1 MKNRPVAQAERSH
14 SLVTKAKALAVVLP
28 EEFGVPFVFYEAARG
43 EFVAKSEVPNP
54 KPGSANGV
62 GIADSGWPDD
72 LSPEAVTRLAGEGR
86 ASVAAL
92 ADGRFRVAVVL
103 HEAAQPLLVG
113 VAVLP
118 SLSAAGADRQ
128 REQERLRRWAL
139 SVGDRLRLNDHLA
152 GQRRAEEDRAAQ
164 VTRTWEVLLG
174 VDSAIRGLR
183 IHKDADKNRKAI
195 LKTAQGFLGAQTIA
209 WVPDLAGASVLV
221 QGEPC
226 LAPADFRQLAVTIAR
241 RPDCQRG
248 KPVTWNREQAG
259 EWSLRFPQV
268 LNMLAFPVVDHQQ
281 EGWLIAL
288 NKQTRRASGGDE
300 SVGGSR
306 GSGISKDKAS
316 AVNPQPLSPGTE
328 ARPTDALEPF
338 RRSDAAILMP
348 FAALFE
354 LQLRGSRRYQ
364 ELKELMVGLAR
375 SLTATVD
382 AKDSHTYGH
391 SERVARIAVEIGREM
406 GLEEDELSDIYLAGL
421 LHDVGKIGVRD
432 EVLLKPGPLTEE
444 EYDHVKQHVVVGYR
458 ILAEL
463 HPLRNLLPAVLHH
476 HERYDGAGYPEG
488 LAGENIP
495 LLARILAVADAYDA
509 MCTRRSYRGALS
521 PKEVEEALK
530 HGAGSQ
536 WDRRVVEAFFRCRDN
551 IHLIRQRGVGESL
564 RRAIDGAL
572 RAGESYRFV

>member
-1 MKNRPVAQAERSH
+1 MKNRPAAQAERNH
-14 SLVTKAKALAVVLP
+14 ALVTKAKALAVVLP
-28 EEFGVPFVFYEAARG
+28 EEFGVPFVFYEASTG
-43 EFVAKSEVPNP
+43 EFVTRSEAPNL
-54 KPGSANGV
+54 KPGSAWGQV
-62 GIADSGWPDD
+62 APETQWPDD
-72 LSPEAVTRLAGEGR
+72 LAPAAVKSLATDGR
-86 ASVAAL
+86 SGVVAL
-92 ADGRFRVAVVL
+92 ADGRYQVAVVV
-103 HEAAQPLLVG
+103 HEGKQPLLVG
-113 VAVLP
+113 AAVM
-118 SLSAAGADRQ
+118 SALATTPADRQ
-128 REQERLRRWAL
+128 REQQRLRRWAV

-152 GQRRAEEDRAAQ
+152 GQRRVQDDRAAQ

-241 RPDCQRG
+241 RPETQRG
-248 KPVTWNREQAG
+248 KPVTWNREQSG

-288 NKQTRRASGGDE
+288 NKRANQPG
-300 SVGGSR
+300 R
-306 GSGISKDKAS
+306 GEEGKSERGEEATSDQPPAPDS
-316 AVNPQPLSPGTE
+316 AAV
-328 ARPTDALEPF
+328 EPF

-382 AKDSHTYGH
+382 AKDSHTFGH
-391 SERVARIAVEIGREM
+391 SERVARIALELGREM
-406 GLEEDELSDIYLAGL
+406 GLQEDELSDLYLAGL

-476 HERYDGAGYPEG
+476 HERYDGAGYPQG

-509 MCTRRSYRGALS
+509 MGARRSYRAALS

-530 HGAGSQ
+530 SGAGTQ
-536 WDRRVVEAFFRCRDN
+536 WDRRVVEAYFRCRDN
-551 IHLIRQRGVGESL
+551 IQLIRQRGVGESL

-572 RAGESYRFV
+572 RSGESYHFV

>member
-1 MKNRPVAQAERSH
+1 
-14 SLVTKAKALAVVLP
+14 
-28 EEFGVPFVFYEAARG
+28 
-43 EFVAKSEVPNP
+43 
-54 KPGSANGV
+54 
-62 GIADSGWPDD
+62 
-72 LSPEAVTRLAGEGR
+72 
-86 ASVAAL
+86 
-92 ADGRFRVAVVL
+92 
-103 HEAAQPLLVG
+103 
-113 VAVLP
+113 
-118 SLSAAGADRQ
+118 
-128 REQERLRRWAL
+128 
-139 SVGDRLRLNDHLA
+139 
-152 GQRRAEEDRAAQ
+152 
-164 VTRTWEVLLG
+164 LLG

-183 IHKDADKNRKAI
+183 IHKDAEKSRKSV
-195 LKTAQGFLGAQTIA
+195 LKTAQGFLGAQTLA
-209 WVPDLAGASVLV
+209 WVPDVAAATVLI

-241 RPDCQRG
+241 SPGVQRG
-248 KPVTWNREQAG
+248 KPVTWSRDQAT
-259 EWSLRFPQV
+259 EWSLRFPLV
-268 LNMLAFPVVDHQQ
+268 HNVLAFPVADQQQ

-288 NKQTRRASGGDE
+288 NKRDHAATTSG
-300 SVGGSR
+300 
-306 GSGISKDKAS
+306 
-316 AVNPQPLSPGTE
+316 AV
-328 ARPTDALEPF
+328 EPF

-406 GLEEDELSDIYLAGL
+406 GLQEDELSDIYLAGL
-421 LHDVGKIGVRD
+421 LHDVGKIGIRD
-432 EVLLKPGPLTEE
+432 EVLLKPGALTPEE
-444 EYDHVKQHVVVGYR
+444 FDHVKEHVVIGYR

-476 HERYDGAGYPEG
+476 HERYDGTGYPEG

-509 MCTRRSYRGALS
+509 MSARRTYRNALS
-521 PKEVEEALK
+521 PKEVEDTLK
-530 HGAGSQ
+530 NGAGTQ
-536 WDRRVVEAFFRCRDN
+536 WDKRAVEAFLRCRDA

-564 RRAIDGAL
+564 RRAIDGAM

>member
-1 MKNRPVAQAERSH
+1 
-14 SLVTKAKALAVVLP
+14 VV
-28 EEFGVPFVFYEAARG
+28 
-43 EFVAKSEVPNP
+43 
-54 KPGSANGV
+54 
-62 GIADSGWPDD
+62 
-72 LSPEAVTRLAGEGR
+72 
-86 ASVAAL
+86 AL
-92 ADGRFRVAVVL
+92 ADGRFQIAVVL
-103 HEAAQPLLVG
+103 YEGAQPLLVG
-113 VAVLP
+113 VAVVA
-118 SLSAAGADRQ
+118 SIAATGTDRQ
-128 REQERLRRWAL
+128 REQDRLRRWAL

-195 LKTAQGFLGAQTIA
+195 LKTAQSFLSAQTIA

-241 RPDCQRG
+241 RPNGQKG
-248 KPVTWNREQAG
+248 KPVTWNREQSG

-288 NKQTRRASGGDE
+288 NKRIQRGSAGD
-300 SVGGSR
+300 GAAAQGR
-306 GSGISKDKAS
+306 GSGILKEKPPADNQHSAPSTEMLEPS
-316 AVNPQPLSPGTE
+316 AV
-328 ARPTDALEPF
+328 EPF

-391 SERVARIAVEIGREM
+391 SERVARIAVELGREM
-406 GLEEDELSDIYLAGL
+406 GLEEDELSDMYLAGL

-432 EVLLKPGPLTEE
+432 EVLLKPGPLTDE

-476 HERYDGAGYPEG
+476 HERFDGTGYPEG
-488 LAGENIP
+488 LAGDNIP

-509 MCTRRSYRGALS
+509 MCTRRSYREALS
-521 PKEVEEALK
+521 PKEVEDALTK
-530 HGAGSQ
+530 GAGIQ
-536 WDRRVVEAFFRCRDN
+536 WDRRVIEAFFRCREN
-551 IHLIRQRGVGESL
+551 IHLVRQRGVGESL

-572 RAGESYRFV
+572 RAGESYRFA

>member
-1 MKNRPVAQAERSH
+1 VD
-14 SLVTKAKALAVVLP
+14 
-28 EEFGVPFVFYEAARG
+28 
-43 EFVAKSEVPNP
+43 
-54 KPGSANGV
+54 V
-62 GIADSGWPDD
+62 GYPDD
-72 LSPEAVTRLAGEGR
+72 LAPDAVTRLAAEGR
-86 ASVAAL
+86 GSATAL
-92 ADGRFRVAVVL
+92 TDGRFQVVVVLYEAGQPVLVAVG
-103 HEAAQPLLVG
+103 A
-113 VAVLP
+113 LP
-118 SLSAAGADRQ
+118 ALTYTATERL
-128 REQERLRRWAL
+128 REQERLRRWAA
-139 SVGDRLRLNDHLA
+139 SVADRLRLNDHLA

-183 IHKDADKNRKAI
+183 IHKDPEKNRKGI
-195 LKTAQGFLGAQTIA
+195 LKTAQGFLGAQTLA
-209 WVPDLAGASVLV
+209 WVPDMAGAGVLV

-226 LAPADFRQLAVTIAR
+226 LAPADFRQLALTIAR
-241 RPDCQRG
+241 SPGCQRG
-248 KPVTWNREQAG
+248 KPVTWNSDQAG
-259 EWSLRFPQV
+259 EWSQRFPQV
-268 LNMLAFPVVDHQQ
+268 LNLLAFPVADQQQ

-288 NKQTRRASGGDE
+288 NKRRPS
-300 SVGGSR
+300 SVARGPLPP
-306 GSGISKDKAS
+306 GSGA
-316 AVNPQPLSPGTE
+316 APNAPL
-328 ARPTDALEPF
+328 PTDHGPRTTDDVEPF

-382 AKDSHTYGH
+382 AKDAHTYGH

-406 GLEEDELSDIYLAGL
+406 GLQEDELSDLYLAGL

-432 EVLLKPGPLTEE
+432 EVLLKPGALTPE

-488 LAGENIP
+488 LAGESIP
-495 LLARILAVADAYDA
+495 LLARILAVADAFDA
-509 MCTRRSYRGALS
+509 MSARRSYRNALS
-521 PKEVEEALK
+521 PKEVEETLK
-530 HGAGSQ
+530 NGAGTQ
-536 WDRRVVEAFFRCRDN
+536 WDRRVVEAFLRCRDA
-551 IHLIRQRGVGESL
+551 IQLIRQRGVGESL
-564 RRAIDGAL
+564 KRAIDGAL

>member
-1 MKNRPVAQAERSH
+1 
-14 SLVTKAKALAVVLP
+14 LA
-28 EEFGVPFVFYEAARG
+28 
-43 EFVAKSEVPNP
+43 S
-54 KPGSANGV
+54 
-62 GIADSGWPDD
+62 
-72 LSPEAVTRLAGEGR
+72 
-86 ASVAAL
+86 
-92 ADGRFRVAVVL
+92 
-103 HEAAQPLLVG
+103 
-113 VAVLP
+113 
-118 SLSAAGADRQ
+118 
-128 REQERLRRWAL
+128 
-139 SVGDRLRLNDHLA
+139 
-152 GQRRAEEDRAAQ
+152 QRRAEEDRAAQ

-183 IHKDADKNRKAI
+183 IHKDPDKNRKAI
-195 LKTAQGFLGAQTIA
+195 LKCAQGFLSAQTVA
-209 WVPDLAGASVLV
+209 WVPDQAGAGVLV
-221 QGEPC
+221 HGEPC
-226 LAPADFRQLAVTIAR
+226 LAPADFRQLAMTIAR
-241 RPDCQRG
+241 RPNSQHG
-248 KPVTWNREQAG
+248 KPVTWNRGQAD

-281 EGWLIAL
+281 AGWLIAL
-288 NKQTRRASGGDE
+288 NKRVNRRSGGDSLKADNATPGPGQE
-300 SVGGSR
+300 GTKTATVR
-306 GSGISKDKAS
+306 EQPKD
-316 AVNPQPLSPGTE
+316 QPLPDGRACDSSHPPGE
-328 ARPTDALEPF
+328 PTIEPF

-391 SERVARIAVEIGREM
+391 SERVARVAVELGREM
-406 GLEEDELSDIYLAGL
+406 GLQEEELSDIYLAGL

-432 EVLLKPGPLTEE
+432 EVLLKPGPLTEAE
-444 EYDHVKQHVVVGYR
+444 FDHVKQHVVVGYR

-476 HERYDGAGYPEG
+476 HERYDGTGYPEG
-488 LAGENIP
+488 LTGDNIP

-509 MCTRRSYRGALS
+509 MSTCRSYRSALS
-521 PKEVEEALK
+521 PQEVEETLK
-530 HGAGSQ
+530 QGAGSQ
-536 WDRRVVEAFFRCRDN
+536 WDRRVVEAFFRCREN